1 MVNREAAQRLA
12 AAGMLRAARELYA
25 RAQEIAR
32 ERGMTEVDVWYC
44 QCGYF
49 GNRAQHF
56 SAVGGPPCNQI
67 ARRIT

>member
-1 MVNREAAQRLA
+1 VVNREAAQRLA
-12 AAGMLRAARELYA
+12 AMGMLRAARELYA

-32 ERGMTEVDVWYC
+32 ERGMTEVDVFYC

-49 GNRAQHF
+49 GNRAMHC
-56 SAVGGPPCNQI
+56 SAEGGNCYQI

>member
-1 MVNREAAQRLA
+1 
-12 AAGMLRAARELYA
+12 LYA

-32 ERGMTEVDVWYC
+32 ERGMTEVDVFYC

-49 GNRAQHF
+49 GNRAMHC
-56 SAVGGPPCNQI
+56 SAEGGNCYQI

>member
-1 MVNREAAQRLA
+1 VVNREAAQRLA

-32 ERGMTEVDVWYC
+32 ERGMTEVDVFYC

-49 GNRAQHF
+49 GNRAMHC
-56 SAVGGPPCNQI
+56 SAEGGNCYQI

>member
-1 MVNREAAQRLA
+1 VNREAAQRLA
-12 AAGMLRAARELYA
+12 AMGMLRAARELYA

-32 ERGMTEVDVWYC
+32 ERGMTEVDVFYC

-49 GNRAQHF
+49 GNRAMHC
-56 SAVGGPPCNQI
+56 SAEGGNCYQI